1 MSSAVNAT
9 NTITGGNYLRNPYA
23 ASSYSHLNSAA
34 AGKKVPQND
43 TERNK
48 WYTTRTVRA
57 VKLVYLE
64 KIHTVIVSLNRATL
78 HTSHRIKLV
87 FKEYL

>member
-1 MSSAVNAT
+1 VTSSAANAT
-9 NTITGGNYLRNPYA
+9 YTITGRNYFRNPYV
-23 ASSYSHLNSAA
+23 ASNYSYLNSTA
-34 AGKKVPQND
+34 AGKKVPQYD

-48 WYTTRTVRA
+48 WYTTRDVRA

-78 HTSHRIKLV
+78 H
-87 FKEYL
+87 EE